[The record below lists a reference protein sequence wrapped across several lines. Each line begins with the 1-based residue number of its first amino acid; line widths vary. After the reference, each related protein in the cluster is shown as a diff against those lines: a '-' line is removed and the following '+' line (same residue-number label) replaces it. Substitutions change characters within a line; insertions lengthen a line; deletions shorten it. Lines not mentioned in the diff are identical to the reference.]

1 VCCGWLCGGAPGTA
15 KVTWSSQAIPAQLE
29 ATLDKLQESG
39 AQRGPF
45 MTILTVHSRLKRHL
59 QGCVHAR
66 PYSPEKGPLRKVK
79 VKVASRF
86 AFTVLAIAKGSIRY
100 GDHCALKGEEDI
112 NRFETGGS
120 FANILLSQP

>member
-1 VCCGWLCGGAPGTA
+1 MLRLALWWGARYSKSDMVFSGNTC
-15 KVTWSSQAIPAQLE
+15 TIRGNTGQAARI
-29 ATLDKLQESG
+29 G

-100 GDHCALKGEEDI
+100 RDHCALKGEEDI